1 MTLHAVDDV
10 GDAIDATRAYLF
22 PVDRSR
28 WLRLAV
34 VTFFVAGGFGLN
46 GPTNAGSSVSSSGG
60 GVSELPDVIP
70 GDVLAILGLIA
81 AVVVAL
87 LVVLGVIGS
96 IMEFVFVESLRS
108 DSVRIRQYG
117 RRYLGAGLRLFAFR
131 LAVFL
136 LAAGLVAGVV
146 YAAGPTGPVLTWT
159 EAQILSAVL
168 LALPLIVVL
177 FPLVALID
185 GFTVEFVVPV
195 VVLQDRS
202 ILGGWRRF
210 WSTLRRNLWQYAA
223 YVLVA
228 FLLNIVV
235 GLAAATVIGIA
246 AVALA
251 IPFLVVGAT
260 AFFVGG
266 GAFTT
271 AVIAVLAVLLVVY
284 VVLVLAVVG
293 LVQVPL
299 QTFLRYY
306 TLLILGDTDDGLD
319 PIPDQRTAVRE

>member
-1 MTLHAVDDV
+1 MSLHAVDDV
-10 GDAIDATRAYLF
+10 GDAIDVTRAFLF

-34 VTFFVAGGFGLN
+34 VAFFVAGGFGLN
-46 GPTNAGSSVSSSGG
+46 GPTNAGSSVSSSGS
-60 GVSELPDVIP
+60 GVSELPETIP
-70 GDVLAILGLIA
+70 GDVLAILALVA

-87 LVVLGVIGS
+87 LVVLGVVGS

-108 DSVRIRQYG
+108 EAVHVRRYG

-131 LAVFL
+131 LGVFL
-136 LAAGLVAGVV
+136 LAAGLIAAVV
-146 YAAGPTGPVLTWT
+146 YVAGPTGPVLTWT
-159 EAQILSAVL
+159 DAQILSAVL
-168 LALPLIVVL
+168 LALPLIVIL

-185 GFTVEFVVPV
+185 GFTVDFVVPV

-210 WSTLRRNLWQYAA
+210 WPTLRGNLWQYAA

-251 IPFLVVGAT
+251 IPFLLIGLVV
-260 AFFVGG
+260 FFVGG
-266 GAFTT
+266 GTLTT
-271 AVIAVLAVLLVVY
+271 VVIAVLVVLGLVY
-284 VVLVLAVVG
+284 VALVLAVVG

-306 TLLILGDTDDGLD
+306 TLLVLGDTDADLD
-319 PIPDQRTAVRE
+319 LIPDQRTAVRE

>member
-1 MTLHAVDDV
+1 MSLHAVDDV
-10 GDAIDATRAYLF
+10 GDAIDVTRAFLF

-34 VTFFVAGGFGLN
+34 VAFFVAGGFGLN
-46 GPTNAGSSVSSSGG
+46 GPTNAGSSVSSSGS
-60 GVSELPDVIP
+60 GVSELPETIP
-70 GDVLAILGLIA
+70 GDVLAILALVA
-81 AVVVAL
+81 AVVVAV

-108 DSVRIRQYG
+108 EAVHVRRYG

-131 LAVFL
+131 LGVFL
-136 LAAGLVAGVV
+136 LAAGLVAAVV
-146 YAAGPTGPVLTWT
+146 YVAGPTGPVLTWT
-159 EAQILSAVL
+159 DAQILSAVL

-185 GFTVEFVVPV
+185 GFTVDFVVPV
-195 VVLQDRS
+195 VVLQERS
-202 ILGGWRRF
+202 ILGGWRRL
-210 WSTLRRNLWQYAA
+210 WPTLRSNLWQYAA

-246 AVALA
+246 AVVLA
-251 IPFLVVGAT
+251 IPFLLVGLV

-271 AVIAVLAVLLVVY
+271 AVIAVLVVLGLVY
-284 VVLVLAVVG
+284 VGLVLTVVG

-306 TLLILGDTDDGLD
+306 TLLVLGDTDDDLD
-319 PIPDQRTAVRE
+319 LIPDQRTAVRE

>member
-1 MTLHAVDDV
+1 MALYAVDDV
-10 GDAIDATRAYLF
+10 GDAIDATSAFLF

-28 WLRLAV
+28 WLRLAI

-60 GVSELPDVIP
+60 GVAELPDAVP
-70 GDVLAILGLIA
+70 GDLLAILALVV

-87 LVVLGVIGS
+87 AVVLGLIGS
-96 IMEFVFVESLRS
+96 VMEFVFVESLRRETVH
-108 DSVRIRQYG
+108 VRRYG

-136 LAAGLVAGVV
+136 LAAGLVVGVV
-146 YAAGPTGPVLTWT
+146 SVAGPTGPVLTWSD
-159 EAQILSAVL
+159 AQVVSAVL
-168 LALPLIVVL
+168 LALPLLVVL

-185 GFTVEFVVPV
+185 GFTVDFVVPV

-210 WSTLRRNLWQYAA
+210 WPTLRANVWQYAA

-228 FLLNIVV
+228 FLLNVVV
-235 GLAAATVIGIA
+235 GLAAVTAVAIA
-246 AVALA
+246 AIALA
-251 IPFLVVGAT
+251 IPFVVVGVAI
-260 AFFVGG
+260 FFVGG
-266 GAFTT
+266 GTLTT
-271 AVIAVLAVLLVVY
+271 AVIAVLAALVLVY
-284 VVLVLAVVG
+284 VALVLAVVA

-306 TLLILGDTDDGLD
+306 TLLVLGDTDADLD
-319 PIPDQRTAVRE
+319 VIPDRRTAVRE

>member
-1 MTLHAVDDV
+1 MALYAVDDV
-10 GDAIDATRAYLF
+10 GDAIDVTRAYLF

-34 VTFFVAGGFGLN
+34 VAFFVAGGFGLN
-46 GPTNAGSSVSSSGG
+46 GPTNAGSSVSSSGS
-60 GVSELPDVIP
+60 GVSELPESIP
-70 GDVLAILGLIA
+70 GEVLTILALIA

-87 LVVLGVIGS
+87 LIVLGVIGS
-96 IMEFVFVESLRS
+96 IMEFVFVESLRREAVH
-108 DSVRIRQYG
+108 VRRYG
-117 RRYLGAGLRLFAFR
+117 RRYLGAGLRLFVFR
-131 LAVFL
+131 LGVFL
-136 LAAGLVAGVV
+136 LAAGLVVGVV
-146 YAAGPTGPVLTWT
+146 YVAGPTGPVLTWT
-159 EAQILSAVL
+159 DAEILSAVL
-168 LALPLIVVL
+168 LALPLILVL

-185 GFTVEFVVPV
+185 GFTVDFVVPV

-210 WSTLRRNLWQYAA
+210 WSTLRSNLWQYAA

-235 GLAAATVIGIA
+235 SLAAATVIGIA
-246 AVALA
+246 AVVLA
-251 IPFLVVGAT
+251 IPFLVVGVV

-266 GAFTT
+266 GSLTT
-271 AVIAVLAVLLVVY
+271 AVIAVLVVLGLVY
-284 VVLVLAVVG
+284 VALVLAVVG

-306 TLLILGDTDDGLD
+306 TLLVLGDTDDDLD
-319 PIPDQRTAVRE
+319 LIPEQRAAVRE